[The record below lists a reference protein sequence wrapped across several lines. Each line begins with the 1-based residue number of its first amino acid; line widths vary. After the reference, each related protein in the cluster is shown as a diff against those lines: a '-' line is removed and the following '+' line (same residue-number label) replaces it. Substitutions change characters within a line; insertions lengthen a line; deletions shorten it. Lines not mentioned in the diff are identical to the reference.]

1 MKTSSRIG
9 AACCALMGVIFI
21 SAAVWADDTATTLDP
36 ATVSA
41 TADSATANAATSTV
55 ATPVAAAA
63 ATPSKAATA
72 TPASRASSKQHLS
85 ESQIPV
91 FLKAQSQ
98 KPVAVNPWGRLLL
111 SLMIIGT
118 VGGGMMVFGRWYS
131 GKSKKGG
138 DLNKIRILTQFH
150 IGPKKSL
157 AIVRVAGEAILIGIT
172 DHNISMLKSL
182 SLLDGELDT
191 THETSPVQDAPLPTF
206 QKTLAAQPSAPAVDE
221 EDEFAIES
229 IKDRVS
235 LKLKNMRPF

>member
-9 AACCALMGVIFI
+9 AGCCAVMAVIFV
-21 SAAVWADDTATTLDP
+21 SASVWAEDAATTFGPATAAAVSASPAKAATPTP
-36 ATVSA
+36 
-41 TADSATANAATSTV
+41 TANAA
-55 ATPVAAAA
+55 
-63 ATPSKAATA
+63 SKE
-72 TPASRASSKQHLS
+72 HLS

-118 VGGGMMVFGRWYS
+118 VGAGMMVFGRWYS

-150 IGPKKSL
+150 LGPKKSL

-191 THETSPVQDAPLPTF
+191 TSEASPVQDAPLPTF
-206 QKTLAAQPSAPAVDE
+206 QKTLAAQPPAPAVHE